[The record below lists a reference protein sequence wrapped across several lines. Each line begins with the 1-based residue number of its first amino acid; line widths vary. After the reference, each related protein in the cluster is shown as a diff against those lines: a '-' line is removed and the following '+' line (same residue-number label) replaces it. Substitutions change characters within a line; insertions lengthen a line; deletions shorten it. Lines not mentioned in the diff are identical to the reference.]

1 MQIGHNLKQLAISA
15 DQFFNVL
22 IFSTIKPQY
31 RQWADETMS
40 AHCWRLEKDHGITWP
55 RKLIDTIMFFD
66 KDHCRTSYESEV
78 ERSQLPP
85 SLR

>member
-40 AHCWRLEKDHGITWP
+40 GSGW
-55 RKLIDTIMFFD
+55 
-66 KDHCRTSYESEV
+66 
-78 ERSQLPP
+78 
-85 SLR
+85 